1 MLELVSKKGTKAKAE
16 VPFFILKLCNLEPL
30 QLCNLLTK
38 FTSLKLFIMSML
50 RLQLPTDPRW
60 VNIVEK
66 NIEEILTDHAWCEQK
81 AASNAITIITINSEY
96 PDLVTDM
103 LALAKEE
110 IEHFEMVHEIIK
122 KRGLTLGRERKDEY
136 VGELAKYMKQSNT
149 GSRVSGFVERML
161 FSAMIEARSC
171 ERFKVLSENI
181 KDEEL
186 SKFYWD
192 LMESEA
198 GHYTTFITYARKY
211 GHGIDVEKRW
221 REWLE
226 FEASVIAKY
235 GKKETIHG

>member
-1 MLELVSKKGTKAKAE
+1 
-16 VPFFILKLCNLEPL
+16 
-30 QLCNLLTK
+30 
-38 FTSLKLFIMSML
+38 ML

-81 AASNAITIITINSEY
+81 AATNAITIITVNSHY

-110 IEHFEMVHEIIK
+110 IEHFDMVHELIK
-122 KRGLTLGRERKDEY
+122 RRGLKLGRERKDEY
-136 VGELAKYMKQSNT
+136 VNELAQYMKRSNT
-149 GSRVSGFVERML
+149 GSRVSGLVERLL

-186 SKFYWD
+186 AAFYRD

-211 GHGIDVEKRW
+211 GEGIDVEKRW

-235 GKKETIHG
+235 GKSETIHG